1 MPASAQRAV
10 AQGTVSTGSG
20 AALGLYSAGMFGL
33 MGSLLPCDRTL
44 LGPGCVGVSAVAGGA
59 LGFVS
64 GGLVGAEDEDK
75 VRDRARGALYGTLIG
90 AAAGTILQRAVR
102 QYGAE
107 DALLVAVYGGAVGA
121 APRGTLIGTGV
132 GAVVGGVAW
141 AASPR
146 GGLQDLILFTAVGS
160 TVGGLCDWA
169 AGAVDARDGGGR
181 GFSTAFSIAVG

>member
-1 MPASAQRAV
+1 
-10 AQGTVSTGSG
+10 
-20 AALGLYSAGMFGL
+20 

-44 LGPGCVGVSAVAGGA
+44 LGPGCAGVSAVAGGA

-64 GGLVGAEDEDK
+64 GGWIGAEDQDEI
-75 VRDRARGALYGTLIG
+75 RDRARGALYGMLIG

-132 GAVVGGVAW
+132 GAVVGTAAW

-146 GGLQDLILFTAVGS
+146 GGLQDLILFTALGS
-160 TVGGLCDWA
+160 AVGGLCDWA
-169 AGAVDARDGGGR
+169 AGAVDARDDAGP
-181 GFSTAFSIAVG
+181 GFSASFSIAVG